1 MSFFEKAN
9 NIFKNVKFIQQLGAI
24 LTSADENS
32 AVAELK
38 VDEKH
43 ANYMGGLHGGVIA
56 GVVDTVAF
64 FPGKLLPSG
73 LKLTTSGFD
82 IKFFRPVNI
91 GDTLI
96 FKAKVLHLG
105 KKRVN
110 VEVKVFFKDNNK
122 LVSLSNVDLMII

>member
-9 NIFKNVKFIQQLGAI
+9 NIFKNVKFIRHLGAV
-24 LTSADENS
+24 LTSANENS

-38 VDEKH
+38 IDEKH
-43 ANYMGGLHGGVIA
+43 ANYMGGLHGGVVA

-82 IKFFRPVNI
+82 IKFFRPANI

-96 FKAKVLHLG
+96 FEAEVLHLG
-105 KKRVN
+105 KKRAN
-110 VEVKVFFKDNNK
+110 VEVKAFLKENNK
-122 LVSLSNVDLMII
+122 LVSLANVDLMII

>member
-1 MSFFEKAN
+1 MS
-9 NIFKNVKFIQQLGAI
+9 
-24 LTSADENS
+24 
-32 AVAELK
+32 LK
-38 VDEKH
+38 MSLKIRTITRIIKIITEKH

-56 GVVDTVAF
+56 GIVDTVAF

-82 IKFFRPVNI
+82 IRFFRPANI

-96 FKAKVLHLG
+96 FKAEVLHLG

-110 VEVKVFFKDNNK
+110 VEVKCFSKQKDK
-122 LVSLSNVDLMII
+122 LVSNANVDLMII